1 MDVINYENAIKNMFN
16 RNKNNSSENEIN
28 QNQISDNKTAENLN
42 SKTSQLKTIKSLYS
56 NDKKLKDNNENNL
69 LNSVDLTNSNEHEI
83 DLENSIINSL
93 NYKENNIQDDS
104 EDEKLDIQSK
114 LLINKLQNGIQTNKN
129 GEIIINSN
137 SDIHKKKNDD
147 LNKENKNNNNNNNKK
162 NTKLILSNKNNNS
175 SKIHL
180 SKNNSNNIFYNKNN
194 FVNKTIQN
202 FSYNKYSSHKK
213 KINSLNNFTEKKKNS
228 SINNKNLITNPSSLT
243 NKTMIK
249 NYDPIENKFEAYNL
263 DNLAYDAIKKYSK
276 FKPKNFSFYER
287 MKFYAI
293 KQQTKNYMINMMI
306 NKAKTKIKE
315 TEKILTFN
323 RLIND
328 SNRRSEAKNRIELL
342 NSNNKIANELY
353 DTENLVMK
361 TKKKKFDPIQFDKK
375 YKENVVNFLR
385 EKEHSLNLLRQQKE
399 LEEKEKEEKEINEM
413 KKYNKKKVPMKQID
427 AISQRLY
434 TEANI
439 RKLKSNIHSREN
451 STIKN
456 KINHLNNNKFKHKRI
471 NSSKNSYYLNI
482 NSKNNY
488 LSNEYN
494 INNHNKYNSTNV
506 SQNINKNK
514 VNKKA
519 KKYIPY
525 NSAEKMVDLFFE
537 NLNKN

>member
-147 LNKENKNNNNNNNKK
+147 LNKENKNNNNNNKK
-162 NTKLILSNKNNNS
+162 NNKLILSNKNNNS

-180 SKNNSNNIFYNKNN
+180 SKNNSNNFYYNKNN

-228 SINNKNLITNPSSLT
+228 SMNNKNLITNPSSLT

-427 AISQRLY
+427 VISQRLY

-439 RKLKSNIHSREN
+439 RKLKSNINSREN

>member
-1 MDVINYENAIKNMFN
+1 MDVINYENIIKNIF
-16 RNKNNSSENEIN
+16 NKNNENINSTDSN
-28 QNQISDNKTAENLN
+28 QNQNTDNKTTENFTKN
-42 SKTSQLKTIKSLYS
+42 SQLKNIKSLYS
-56 NDKKLKDNNENNL
+56 NEKKLKNNENAI
-69 LNSVDLTNSNEHEI
+69 NSIDLTNLNEQEI
-83 DLENSIINSL
+83 DLENSMINSS
-93 NYKENNIQDDS
+93 NYKENNNIDYDS

-137 SDIHKKKNDD
+137 SDIHKFKNDND
-147 LNKENKNNNNNNNKK
+147 NDNNNKNK
-162 NTKLILSNKNNNS
+162 NLNKINKSEPSNKNNKI
-175 SKIHL
+175 SKKKNQL
-180 SKNNSNNIFYNKNN
+180 SKNNSNNFINNQNNN
-194 FVNKTIQN
+194 FENKTIQN
-202 FSYNKYSSHKK
+202 VSKNLNFFSPIKHEKIYSTK
-213 KINSLNNFTEKKKNS
+213 NFIEKKKPSKLNS
-228 SINNKNLITNPSSLT
+228 QNLMTNPSFLT
-243 NKTMIK
+243 QK
-249 NYDPIENKFEAYNL
+249 NSSKIMDSIQNKFEAYNL

-293 KQQTKNYMINMMI
+293 KQQTKSYMINMMI
-306 NKAKTKIKE
+306 NKAKTKMKE
-315 TEKILTFN
+315 TEKIITFN

-375 YKENVVNFLR
+375 YKENVINYLK
-385 EKEHSLNLLRQQKE
+385 EKEHTLNLLRQQKE
-399 LEEKEKEEKEINEM
+399 IEKNEKEEQEINEM
-413 KKYNKKKVPMKQID
+413 KKYNNKKATRKQIE

-439 RKLKSNIHSREN
+439 RKLKSNINSREN

-471 NSSKNSYYLNI
+471 KSSKNSFHI
-482 NSKNNY
+482 RTNSKTDFLSENN
-488 LSNEYN
+488 L
-494 INNHNKYNSTNV
+494 IKNKD
-506 SQNINKNK
+506 NKNK
-514 VNKKA
+514 NVNRDNKLNKKT
-519 KKYIPY
+519 KKVIPY

-537 NLNKN
+537 NLNKK

>member
-28 QNQISDNKTAENLN
+28 QNQISNNKTAENLN

-147 LNKENKNNNNNNNKK
+147 LNKENKNNNNNNKK

-180 SKNNSNNIFYNKNN
+180 SKNNSNNFYYNKNN

-427 AISQRLY
+427 VISQRLY

-439 RKLKSNIHSREN
+439 RKLKSNINSREN

-506 SQNINKNK
+506 SQNLNKNK

>member
-114 LLINKLQNGIQTNKN
+114 LLINKLQNGIQTNKK

-180 SKNNSNNIFYNKNN
+180 SKNNSNNFYYNKNN

-243 NKTMIK
+243 NKTMVK

-306 NKAKTKIKE
+306 NKAKTKMKE

-375 YKENVVNFLR
+375 YKENVINYLK

-399 LEEKEKEEKEINEM
+399 IEKNEKEQQEINEM
-413 KKYNKKKVPMKQID
+413 KKYNNKKATNKQIE

-439 RKLKSNIHSREN
+439 RKLKSNINSRDN
-451 STIKN
+451 STLKN
-456 KINHLNNNKFKHKRI
+456 KINQINNNKFKHKRI
-471 NSSKNSYYLNI
+471 KSSKNSYYMKT
-482 NSKNNY
+482 NSKTDFFSENN
-488 LSNEYN
+488 LIKNKDNE
-494 INNHNKYNSTNV
+494 NK
-506 SQNINKNK
+506 NINKN
-514 VNKKA
+514 NKLD
-519 KKYIPY
+519 KKTKKFIPY

-537 NLNKN
+537 NLNKK

>member
-162 NTKLILSNKNNNS
+162 NNKLILSNKNNNS

-180 SKNNSNNIFYNKNN
+180 SKNNSNNFYYNKNN

-213 KINSLNNFTEKKKNS
+213 KINSVNNFIEKKKNS
-228 SINNKNLITNPSSLT
+228 SMNNKNLITNPSSLT

-427 AISQRLY
+427 VISQRLY

-439 RKLKSNIHSREN
+439 RKLKSNINSREN

>member
-56 NDKKLKDNNENNL
+56 NDKKLKDNENNL

-137 SDIHKKKNDD
+137 SDIHKTKNDD
-147 LNKENKNNNNNNNKK
+147 LNKENKKNNNNNKK
-162 NTKLILSNKNNNS
+162 NNKLYLSNNNN

-180 SKNNSNNIFYNKNN
+180 SKNNSNNFYYNKNN

-202 FSYNKYSSHKK
+202 FSYNKFSSHKK
-213 KINSLNNFTEKKKNS
+213 KINSENNFTEKKKNS
-228 SINNKNLITNPSSLT
+228 TINNRNLVTNPSSLT
-243 NKTMIK
+243 NKTMSK
-249 NYDPIENKFEAYNL
+249 NCDSIENKFEAYNL

-361 TKKKKFDPIQFDKK
+361 TKKKKFDPIQFDKQ
-375 YKENVVNFLR
+375 YKENVVNFLK
-385 EKEHSLNLLRQQKE
+385 EKEHSLNLLRKQKE
-399 LEEKEKEEKEINEM
+399 LEQKEKEEKEINEM
-413 KKYNKKKVPMKQID
+413 KKYHQKKVSMKQIE

-434 TEANI
+434 TEANL
-439 RKLKSNIHSREN
+439 RKLKSNMNSNEN

-456 KINHLNNNKFKHKRI
+456 KINHLNNNKFKHKRY
-471 NSSKNSYYLNI
+471 NSSKNSYYFNV
-482 NSKNNY
+482 NSKNNIFD
-488 LSNEYN
+488 NEYN
-494 INNHNKYNSTNV
+494 INNFYNSSNENQTKK
-506 SQNINKNK
+506 NKNK
-514 VNKKA
+514 INKQT

-525 NSAEKMVDLFFE
+525 NNAEKMVDLFFE

>member
-16 RNKNNSSENEIN
+16 KNKNNSSENEIN

-137 SDIHKKKNDD
+137 SDIHKTKNDD
-147 LNKENKNNNNNNNKK
+147 LNKENKKNNNNNKK
-162 NTKLILSNKNNNS
+162 NNKLYLSNNNN

-180 SKNNSNNIFYNKNN
+180 SKNNSNNFYYNKNN

-202 FSYNKYSSHKK
+202 FSYNKFSSHKK
-213 KINSLNNFTEKKKNS
+213 KINSENNFTEKKKNS

-243 NKTMIK
+243 NKTMSK
-249 NYDPIENKFEAYNL
+249 NCDSIENKFEAYNL

-375 YKENVVNFLR
+375 YKENVINFLR

-439 RKLKSNIHSREN
+439 RKLKSNINSREN

-456 KINHLNNNKFKHKRI
+456 RINHLNNNKFNHKRI
-471 NSSKNSYYLNI
+471 NSSKNSYYLSM
-482 NSKNNY
+482 NSKNNNFF
-488 LSNEYN
+488 SIDFN
-494 INNHNKYNSTNV
+494 INNHNKYNSTTE
-506 SQNINKNK
+506 SQNTKKNKNK
-514 VNKKA
+514 LNKKP

-525 NSAEKMVDLFFE
+525 NTAEKMVDLFFE

>member
-147 LNKENKNNNNNNNKK
+147 LNKENKNNNNNNKK
-162 NTKLILSNKNNNS
+162 NNKLILSNKNNNS

-180 SKNNSNNIFYNKNN
+180 SKNNSNNFYYNKNN

-213 KINSLNNFTEKKKNS
+213 KINSVNNFIEKKKNS
-228 SINNKNLITNPSSLT
+228 SMNNKNLITNPSSLT

-427 AISQRLY
+427 VISQRLY

-439 RKLKSNIHSREN
+439 RKLKSNINSREN

-471 NSSKNSYYLNI
+471 NSSKNSYYLN
-482 NSKNNY
+482 KNNY

>member
-147 LNKENKNNNNNNNKK
+147 LNKENKNNNNNNKK
-162 NTKLILSNKNNNS
+162 NNKLILSNKNNNS

-180 SKNNSNNIFYNKNN
+180 SKNNSNNFYYNKNN

-213 KINSLNNFTEKKKNS
+213 KINSVNNFIEKKKNS
-228 SINNKNLITNPSSLT
+228 SMNNKNLITNPSSLT

-427 AISQRLY
+427 VISQRLY

-439 RKLKSNIHSREN
+439 RKLKSNINSREN